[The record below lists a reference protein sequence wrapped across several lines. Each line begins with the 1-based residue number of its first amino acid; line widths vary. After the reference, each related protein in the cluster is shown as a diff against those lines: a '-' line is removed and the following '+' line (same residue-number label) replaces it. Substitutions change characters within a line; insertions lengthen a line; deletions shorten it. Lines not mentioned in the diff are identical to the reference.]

1 MITLNDISI
10 LIVSAAKSI
19 PRLES
24 VYKHTR
30 AQYPD
35 SEIVIVYDDI
45 RENVLN
51 VEDPNL
57 IQVTTDKR
65 VYVSVGYNLAIKYST
80 KSCFVFLHDD
90 TYTAPNFLEN
100 LIPHIKKD
108 TFATFVQIEPPK
120 FHTTSTLQKPIKDLG
135 LNESEFDKNEL
146 DKFYYEHTPN
156 LPYNVE
162 PAPFGGFFMS
172 GYKDSFLSVGGFDEE
187 FQPYFFEDSDL
198 MVRLHME
205 GYRFVL
211 VLDSL
216 IYHMGSLT
224 SRGTEESDIAHNTT
238 QKIFLKKWKTTFDV
252 FKEYTMLNGFE
263 YKKPSL
269 DITLH
274 NPNKNIQDVVDIFN
288 SSEGDIEVH
297 IDGNNFN
304 QQDVDYLLLFPYIIK
319 DLEYR
324 EVYEIGNLKVNIKQ
338 KNKDEII

>member
-24 VYKHTR
+24 VYNHTR

-35 SEIVIVYDDI
+35 NEIVIVYDDI
-45 RENVLN
+45 SEKVLN

-65 VYVSVGYNLAIKYST
+65 VYVSVGYNLAIKHST

-108 TFATFVQIEPPK
+108 VFATFVQIEPPK
-120 FHTTSTLQKPIKDLG
+120 FHTTSTLQKPIRNFG
-135 LNESEFDKNEL
+135 SNESEFDKDEL
-146 DKFYYEHTPN
+146 DKFYHEYTPS

-172 GYKDSFLSVGGFDEE
+172 GYKDSFLSIGGFDEA

-198 MVRLHME
+198 MVRLHLE
-205 GYRFVL
+205 GFRFVL

-216 IYHMGSLT
+216 VYHIGSLT
-224 SRGTEESDIAHNTT
+224 SRGTEESVIAHNTT
-238 QKIFLKKWKTTFDV
+238 QNIFLRKWKTTFDII
-252 FKEYTMLNGFE
+252 KEYTMLNGFD

-269 DITLH
+269 DITLY
-274 NPNKNIQDVVDIFN
+274 NPNKSIEDVVDIFN
-288 SSEGDIEVH
+288 SPEGDVEVQ
-297 IDGNNFN
+297 IDGGNFN
-304 QQDVDYLLLFPYIIK
+304 QQDLDYLLLFPYIIK
-319 DLEYR
+319 DLEYE
-324 EVYEIGNLKVNIKQ
+324 EVYEIGNLKVKIKQ
-338 KNKDEII
+338 KK